1 MWTAWHFLH
10 NYSVLMG
17 RFWTFESKHFKVFRS
32 LGWTE
37 GLLIVLQTETK
48 VKTGEGPWQGW
59 DFIGDFWTPDILVFH
74 NHMRVML
81 PFHEGHL
88 LKRHICGSHTARV
101 FFYHLVSP
109 CYCASSRQWLTS
121 VTSFI
126 CHKITRRW
134 AFLISM
140 YRNRDSGSLSNFH
153 KTPELEKSR
162 HRIWDTQIFQK
173 KDLKRSFLVTAATS
187 L

>member
-1 MWTAWHFLH
+1 M
-10 NYSVLMG
+10 
-17 RFWTFESKHFKVFRS
+17 FRS

-109 CYCASSRQWLTS
+109 CYCASSRQ
-121 VTSFI
+121 VTHI
-126 CHKITRRW
+126 CD
-134 AFLISM
+134 LI
-140 YRNRDSGSLSNFH
+140 YLSQDHWEMGLLNLNVQ
-153 KTPELEKSR
+153 KPRLWELE
-162 HRIWDTQIFQK
+162 
-173 KDLKRSFLVTAATS
+173 
-187 L
+187 